1 MVLVR
6 RPFANKRKNKLWN
19 DKEIQR
25 VLHVRVASIDI
36 GSNSIK
42 LLVAET
48 AANGTL
54 VPLRREK
61 SMVRLGHETLLK
73 GHLSSEAIVK
83 AIRTLSVF
91 KTLAQNLGVKQI
103 VTVATASV
111 READN
116 AQAFIREVE
125 SRTGIRIEVLSGV
138 EEARLIGIA
147 AAKGFGQNGHSARG
161 KSLLNIDVGGGSTEL
176 SFMRGSRSVLLQS
189 MKIGAVRLSE
199 QFLSSDPPKPKELL
213 AMQRE
218 IEGALERPMRE
229 MKGAKWE
236 AVTGTSGT
244 ILSIGAAFQSL
255 AYPDNESI
263 SGGKSSGP
271 LPSVTMTRNALA
283 EFNQHLASLS
293 LAERKKIRGISEQ
306 RAEIIV
312 AGGQIVE
319 QIMHAFK
326 ITRITT
332 CDWGLREG
340 VLLDRLSEW
349 TGSHKPRAKEFDAR
363 LAGAEALGERFGYEG
378 AHGKQVSMLATK
390 LFDQIRSLHG
400 LKPHDR
406 ILLAAASILHDI
418 GYVISPESHHKHSLY
433 LILNSELTGFTDLER
448 QIIAN
453 IARYHRRAF
462 PKSTHEFFSSL
473 SMEDQGKVWMLG
485 GILRLADAMDRSHES
500 RIKNFKMVL
509 RGGNI
514 RLALHSSRRCDHEIW
529 AIEHKKDMFEE
540 AFGVTV
546 ELVQD

>member
-1 MVLVR
+1 M
-6 RPFANKRKNKLWN
+6 
-19 DKEIQR
+19 
-25 VLHVRVASIDI
+25 RVAAIDI

-54 VPLRREK
+54 LPLRREK

-73 GHLSSEAIVK
+73 GHLSSEAIVQ

-91 KTLAQNLGVKQI
+91 KTLSQNLGAEQI
-103 VTVATASV
+103 ITVATASV

-125 SRTGIRIEVLSGV
+125 NRTGIRIEVLSGI

-147 AAKGFGQNGHSARG
+147 AARSCGKNGRLGRG
-161 KSLLNIDVGGGSTEL
+161 NSLLNIDVGGGSTEL
-176 SFMRGSRSVLLQS
+176 SLMRGATAVKLES

-199 QFLSSDPPKPKELL
+199 QFLLSDPPRPKELL

-229 MKGAKWE
+229 MKGEKWT
-236 AVTGTSGT
+236 AATGTSGT

-263 SGGKSSGP
+263 PDARSSGQ
-271 LPSVTMTRNALA
+271 LPSVTMTRSSLA

-293 LAERKKIRGISEQ
+293 LAERKRIRGISEQ

-312 AGGQIVE
+312 AGGQIIE
-319 QIMHAFK
+319 QIMRAFK

-349 TGSHKPRAKEFDAR
+349 SGGRTSRGKELDAR
-363 LAGAEALGERFGYEG
+363 LAGAEALGERFGYEA
-378 AHGKQVSMLATK
+378 AHGKHVSVLSTM

-406 ILLAAASILHDI
+406 TLLAAASILHDI

-462 PKSTHEFFSSL
+462 PKPNHEFFNNLSL
-473 SMEDQGKVWMLG
+473 EDQSRVWMLG

-500 RIKNFKMVL
+500 RIKSFKAVL
-509 RGGNI
+509 RGGKI
-514 RLALHSSRRCDHEIW
+514 RLTLQSTRRCDHEIW

-540 AFGVTV
+540 AFGVVV
-546 ELVQD
+546 EVAAR

>member
-1 MVLVR
+1 M
-6 RPFANKRKNKLWN
+6 
-19 DKEIQR
+19 
-25 VLHVRVASIDI
+25 RVASIDI

-54 VPLRREK
+54 LPLRREK

-91 KTLAQNLGVKQI
+91 KTLAQNLGAEQI
-103 VTVATASV
+103 IAVATASV

-125 SRTGIRIEVLSGV
+125 SRTGIRIEVLSGL

-147 AAKGFGQNGHSARG
+147 ASRGVGTNGSSTRG

-176 SFMRGSRSVLLQS
+176 SLMRGTKALMLES

-199 QFLSSDPPKPKELL
+199 QFLTSDPPRPKELL

-229 MKGAKWE
+229 MKGMKWDV
-236 AVTGTSGT
+236 ATGTSGT

-263 SGGKSSGP
+263 ADGRSSGQ
-271 LPSVTMTRNALA
+271 LPSVVMTRNALA

-312 AGGQIVE
+312 AGGQIIE
-319 QIMHAFK
+319 QIMRSFK
-326 ITRITT
+326 IARITT

-349 TGSHKPRAKEFDAR
+349 SGVRATRSKELDAR
-363 LAGAEALGERFGYEG
+363 LAGAEALGERFGYE
-378 AHGKQVSMLATK
+378 APHGKQVSKLSTM

-406 ILLAAASILHDI
+406 TLLAAAATLHDI

-462 PKSTHEFFSSL
+462 PKPNHEFFSSL

-500 RIKNFKMVL
+500 RIKNFKAIL

-546 ELVQD
+546 ELVLN

>member
-1 MVLVR
+1 M
-6 RPFANKRKNKLWN
+6 
-19 DKEIQR
+19 
-25 VLHVRVASIDI
+25 RVAAIDI

-54 VPLRREK
+54 LPLRREK

-91 KTLAQNLGVKQI
+91 KTLSQNLGVEQI
-103 VTVATASV
+103 ITVATASV

-147 AAKGFGQNGHSARG
+147 AARGSNGKSAR
-161 KSLLNIDVGGGSTEL
+161 SRNLLNIDVGGGSTEL
-176 SFMRGSRSVLLQS
+176 SLMCGSTALMLES
-189 MKIGAVRLSE
+189 MKLGAVRLSE
-199 QFLSSDPPKPKELL
+199 QFLASDPPKPKELL

-229 MKGAKWE
+229 MKSLKWD

-244 ILSIGAAFQSL
+244 IIAIGAAFQSL

-263 SGGKSSGP
+263 SGGKSSGQ
-271 LPSVTMTRNALA
+271 LPSVTMTRSTLA
-283 EFNQHLASLS
+283 EFNRHLASLS

-312 AGGQIVE
+312 AGGHIIE
-319 QIMHAFK
+319 HIMRAFK
-326 ITRITT
+326 IARITT

-349 TGSHKPRAKEFDAR
+349 TNAPHKPRSKELDAR
-363 LAGAEALGERFGYEG
+363 FAGAEALGERFGYEA
-378 AHGKQVSMLATK
+378 AHGKHVSDLATK

-406 ILLAAASILHDI
+406 TLLAAAAILHDI
-418 GYVISPESHHKHSLY
+418 GYAIAPESHHKHSLY

-462 PKSTHEFFSSL
+462 PKPNHEFFSTL

-500 RIKNFKMVL
+500 RIKNFKVVL
-509 RGGNI
+509 RGGKI
-514 RLALHSSRRCDHEIW
+514 RLSIKSSRRCDHEIW
-529 AIEHKKDMFEE
+529 AIEQKKDMFEE
-540 AFGVTV
+540 AFGVKV
-546 ELVQD
+546 ELVPH

>member
-1 MVLVR
+1 M
-6 RPFANKRKNKLWN
+6 
-19 DKEIQR
+19 
-25 VLHVRVASIDI
+25 RVAAIDI

-54 VPLRREK
+54 LPLRREK

-91 KTLAQNLGVKQI
+91 KTLAHNLGAEHI
-103 VTVATASV
+103 ITVATASV

-147 AAKGFGQNGHSARG
+147 AARGYGTKGSSMRG
-161 KSLLNIDVGGGSTEL
+161 KILLNIDVGGGSTEL
-176 SFMRGSRSVLLQS
+176 SLMRGATALMLQS
-189 MKIGAVRLSE
+189 MKLGAVRLSE
-199 QFLSSDPPKPKELL
+199 QFLASDPPKPKDLL
-213 AMQRE
+213 ALQRE
-218 IEGALERPMRE
+218 IEGALERPIRE
-229 MKGAKWE
+229 MKGAKWA

-244 ILSIGAAFQSL
+244 IIAISAAFQSL

-263 SGGKSSGP
+263 SGGKSSGQ
-271 LPSVTMTRNALA
+271 LPSVTMTRSALA

-312 AGGQIVE
+312 AGGQILE
-319 QIMHAFK
+319 QIMRAFK
-326 ITRITT
+326 IARITT

-349 TGSHKPRAKEFDAR
+349 TSAPHKPRSKELDAR
-363 LAGAEALGERFGYEG
+363 LAGAEALGERFGYEA
-378 AHGKQVSMLATK
+378 AHGKHVSVLATK

-400 LKPHDR
+400 LKTHDR
-406 ILLAAASILHDI
+406 TLLAAAAILHDI
-418 GYVISPESHHKHSLY
+418 GYAISPESHHKHSLY

-462 PKSTHEFFSSL
+462 PKSNHEFFSTL

-500 RIKNFKMVL
+500 RIKNFKVVL
-509 RGGNI
+509 RGGKI
-514 RLALHSSRRCDHEIW
+514 RLSLKSSRRCDHEIW
-529 AIEHKKDMFEE
+529 AIEQKKDMFEE
-540 AFGVTV
+540 AFGVAV
-546 ELVQD
+546 ELVPH

>member
-1 MVLVR
+1 M
-6 RPFANKRKNKLWN
+6 
-19 DKEIQR
+19 
-25 VLHVRVASIDI
+25 RVAAIDI

-54 VPLRREK
+54 LPLQREK

-91 KTLAQNLGVKQI
+91 KTLSQNLGAEKI
-103 VTVATASV
+103 ITVATASV

-147 AAKGFGQNGHSARG
+147 AARGCGTNGASTRG
-161 KSLLNIDVGGGSTEL
+161 KTLLNIDVGGGSTEL
-176 SFMRGSRSVLLQS
+176 SLMRGTKALLLES

-199 QFLSSDPPKPKELL
+199 QFLTSDPPKPKELL

-229 MKGAKWE
+229 MKSMKWE
-236 AVTGTSGT
+236 IVTGTSGT
-244 ILSIGAAFQSL
+244 MLSIGAAFQHL
-255 AYPDNESI
+255 AYPDNESTSDGR
-263 SGGKSSGP
+263 SGQ
-271 LPSVTMTRNALA
+271 LPSVVMTRSALSD
-283 EFNQHLASLS
+283 FNQHLASLS

-312 AGGQIVE
+312 AGGQIIE
-319 QIMHAFK
+319 QIMRAIK

-349 TGSHKPRAKEFDAR
+349 SGVRATRSKELDAR
-363 LAGAEALGERFGYEG
+363 LAGADALGERFGYEA
-378 AHGKQVSMLATK
+378 AHGKQVSKLSTM

-406 ILLAAASILHDI
+406 TLLAAAAILHDI

-453 IARYHRRAF
+453 IARSITGARSQSRI
-462 PKSTHEFFSSL
+462 TSSSAASAWKIKAKCGCWEVFYDL
-473 SMEDQGKVWMLG
+473 PTQWIAATNRGSRISKWCCAG
-485 GILRLADAMDRSHES
+485 GISVS
-500 RIKNFKMVL
+500 RFIVPDGATMKY
-509 RGGNI
+509 GPSNI
-514 RLALHSSRRCDHEIW
+514 RKICSKKHLA
-529 AIEHKKDMFEE
+529 
-540 AFGVTV
+540 
-546 ELVQD
+546 

>member
-1 MVLVR
+1 
-6 RPFANKRKNKLWN
+6 
-19 DKEIQR
+19 
-25 VLHVRVASIDI
+25 
-36 GSNSIK
+36 
-42 LLVAET
+42 
-48 AANGTL
+48 
-54 VPLRREK
+54 
-61 SMVRLGHETLLK
+61 
-73 GHLSSEAIVK
+73 
-83 AIRTLSVF
+83 
-91 KTLAQNLGVKQI
+91 
-103 VTVATASV
+103 
-111 READN
+111 
-116 AQAFIREVE
+116 
-125 SRTGIRIEVLSGV
+125 
-138 EEARLIGIA
+138 
-147 AAKGFGQNGHSARG
+147 
-161 KSLLNIDVGGGSTEL
+161 
-176 SFMRGSRSVLLQS
+176 MRGTKALILES

-199 QFLSSDPPKPKELL
+199 QFLTSDPPRPKELL

-229 MKGAKWE
+229 MKAMKWE
-236 AVTGTSGT
+236 LVTGTSGT
-244 ILSIGAAFQSL
+244 MLSIGAAFQSL

-263 SGGKSSGP
+263 SDGRSSGQ
-271 LPSVTMTRNALA
+271 LPSVVMTRSALA

-312 AGGQIVE
+312 AGGKIIE
-319 QIMHAFK
+319 QIMRAFK

-349 TGSHKPRAKEFDAR
+349 SGVRATRSKELDAR
-363 LAGAEALGERFGYEG
+363 LAGAEALGERFGYEA
-378 AHGKQVSMLATK
+378 AHGKQVSKLSTM

-400 LKPHDR
+400 LKAHDR
-406 ILLAAASILHDI
+406 TLLAAAAILHDI
-418 GYVISPESHHKHSLY
+418 GYVIAPESHHKHSLY

-462 PKSTHEFFSSL
+462 PKPNHEFFNTLSL
-473 SMEDQGKVWMLG
+473 EDQGKVWMLG

-500 RIKNFKMVL
+500 RIKNFKAVL

-514 RLALHSSRRCDHEIW
+514 RLALQSSRRCDHEIW

-546 ELVQD
+546 ELVLD

>member
-1 MVLVR
+1 M
-6 RPFANKRKNKLWN
+6 
-19 DKEIQR
+19 
-25 VLHVRVASIDI
+25 RVAAIDI

-91 KTLAQNLGVKQI
+91 KTLAQNLDAKQI

-116 AQAFIREVE
+116 SQAFIREVE
-125 SRTGIRIEVLSGV
+125 NRTGIRIEVLSGL

-147 AAKGFGQNGHSARG
+147 ASRGCGPNGKSTRG

-176 SFMRGSRSVLLQS
+176 SLMRGSKALMLES
-189 MKIGAVRLSE
+189 MKLGAVRLSE
-199 QFLSSDPPKPKELL
+199 QFLMSDPPRPKELL

-229 MKGAKWE
+229 MKGMKWA

-263 SGGKSSGP
+263 SDVRPSGQ
-271 LPSVTMTRNALA
+271 LPSVTMTRASLA

-312 AGGQIVE
+312 AGGQIIE

-332 CDWGLREG
+332 CDSGLREG

-349 TGSHKPRAKEFDAR
+349 IGPHKPRAKELDTR

-378 AHGKQVSMLATK
+378 VHGKHVSVLATK

-406 ILLAAASILHDI
+406 TLLAAAAILHDI

-448 QIIAN
+448 QIIGN

-462 PKSTHEFFSSL
+462 PKPNHEFFNTL

-500 RIKNFKMVL
+500 RIKNFKAVL

-514 RLALHSSRRCDHEIW
+514 RLSLHSSRRCDHEIW

-546 ELVQD
+546 QLVLD

>member
-1 MVLVR
+1 MVPAHSLPAR
-6 RPFANKRKNKLWN
+6 ERKNRSRN
-19 DKEIQR
+19 EKEHHQAIPM
-25 VLHVRVASIDI
+25 RVAAIDI

-48 AANGTL
+48 AAKGTL
-54 VPLRREK
+54 LPLRREK

-73 GHLSSEAIVK
+73 SHLSSEAIVK

-91 KTLAQNLGVKQI
+91 KTLAHNLGAKQI
-103 VTVATASV
+103 ITVATASV

-125 SRTGIRIEVLSGV
+125 SRTGIRIEVLSGL

-147 AAKGFGQNGHSARG
+147 ASRG
-161 KSLLNIDVGGGSTEL
+161 CGTNASTRGASLLNIDVGGGSTEL
-176 SFMRGSRSVLLQS
+176 SLMRGTKALMLES
-189 MKIGAVRLSE
+189 MKLGAVRLSE
-199 QFLSSDPPKPKELL
+199 QFLTSDPPKQKELL

-229 MKGAKWE
+229 MKSMKWG

-244 ILSIGAAFQSL
+244 ILSIGAALHSR

-263 SGGKSSGP
+263 ADGKSSGP
-271 LPSVTMTRNALA
+271 LPSVTITRTALA
-283 EFNQHLASLS
+283 EFNEHLASLS

-312 AGGQIVE
+312 AGGHIIE
-319 QIMHAFK
+319 RIMLAFK

-340 VLLDRLSEW
+340 ILLDRLPEW
-349 TGSHKPRAKEFDAR
+349 SGVRAARSKELDAR
-363 LAGAEALGERFGYEG
+363 LAGAEALGERFGYEA
-378 AHGKQVSMLATK
+378 AHGKHVSKLATN

-406 ILLAAASILHDI
+406 TLLAAAAILHDI
-418 GYVISPESHHKHSLY
+418 GYAISPESHHKHSLY

-462 PKSTHEFFSSL
+462 PKPNHEFFSNL

-500 RIKNFKMVL
+500 RIKNFKATL
-509 RGGNI
+509 RGGKI
-514 RLALHSSRRCDHEIW
+514 RLSLKSARRCDHEIW
-529 AIEHKKDMFEE
+529 AIEQKKDMFEE

-546 ELVQD
+546 ELVPH